1 MNKMKIIFY
10 GTPAFAVQN
19 LDYLHKNNFTVAAV
33 VTAPDKRSG
42 RGKKMHSSAVKKY
55 ALANNIPVLQPE
67 NLKAESFVTKIKHLA
82 PDCQV
87 VVAFRMLPESVWS
100 LSRLGTIN
108 LHASLLP
115 NYRGAAPINWVIKN
129 NEKHTGLTTFL
140 IDDKI
145 DTGAVLLQKRIA
157 INPKETAGSLHDR
170 LAELGGP
177 LLQQTLS
184 DLNEGKIFPQPQQIA
199 GNVKSAPKLNR
210 ETIRINWQ
218 EKLSEVECHIRAMS
232 PYPGAWTSIIDQK
245 GQEQQLKIFS
255 ASTKFEAHGVAPK
268 RLLVKG
274 KEIYISTE
282 QGYLIC
288 EEIQLPNKR
297 KMLAA
302 ELLNGYNFPKQTMVL

>member
-10 GTPAFAVQN
+10 GTPAFAVKN
-19 LDYLHKNNFTVAAV
+19 LDYLHKNNFTVAAI
-33 VTAPDKRSG
+33 VTATDKRSG
-42 RGKKMHSSAVKKY
+42 RGKKIHISAVKKY
-55 ALANNIPVLQPE
+55 ALANNIPILQPK
-67 NLKAESFVTKIKHLA
+67 NLKADSFVTKIKDLA

-100 LSRLGTIN
+100 LSRRATIN

-129 NEKHTGLTTFL
+129 NEKYTGLTTFL

-145 DTGAVLLQKRIA
+145 DTGAVLLQKKIE

-170 LAELGGP
+170 LAQLGGP

-184 DLNEGKIFPQPQQIA
+184 DINKGKIFPKPQQIE
-199 GNVKSAPKLNR
+199 GIVRSAPKLNR
-210 ETIRINWQ
+210 ETVRINWQ
-218 EKLSEVECHIRAMS
+218 EKLSQLECHIRAMS
-232 PYPGAWTSIIDQK
+232 PYPGAWTTLVDEK
-245 GQEQQLKIFS
+245 GQEQQFKIFT
-255 ASTKFEAHGVAPK
+255 ASIKFEAHGMVPK

-274 KEIYISTE
+274 KEIYVSTE
-282 QGYLIC
+282 EGYLIC

-297 KMLAA
+297 RMLAA
-302 ELLNGYNFPKQTMVL
+302 ELLNGYNFPKKTMVL